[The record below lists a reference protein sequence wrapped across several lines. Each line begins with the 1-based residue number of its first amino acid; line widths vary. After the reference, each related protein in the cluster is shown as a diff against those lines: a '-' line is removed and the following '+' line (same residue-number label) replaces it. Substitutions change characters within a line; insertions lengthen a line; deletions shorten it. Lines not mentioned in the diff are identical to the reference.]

1 MIVAIHQPNFLPW
14 LGFFYKISKSDV
26 FVLLDDV
33 QYSKNSFINR
43 NRIKSAKGEQWL
55 TMPVMHSG
63 KFGQSINEVEIPFF
77 EKNYKKLLHTIQLNY
92 SKSKYYTD
100 IMQMFENYHD
110 FNVRLSEFNE
120 YFITWILQY
129 LNINTSIY
137 KSSEMKNIQG
147 QSTDRLV
154 SICKE
159 LKADKYLAGFGSNKY
174 QENEKFI
181 SQGIETIVYDFVH
194 PIYPQLWNN
203 FIPNLSII
211 DLLMNMGK
219 ESSKFFSK

>member
-1 MIVAIHQPNFLPW
+1 MSYNFSKFKRRTESEIVDLMFA
-14 LGFFYKISKSDV
+14 GE
-26 FVLLDDV
+26 
-33 QYSKNSFINR
+33 
-43 NRIKSAKGEQWL
+43 IK
-55 TMPVMHSG
+55 
-63 KFGQSINEVEIPFF
+63 KF
-77 EKNYKKLLHTIQLNY
+77 KNYKKLLHTIQLNY

-159 LKADKYLAGFGSNKY
+159 LKADKYLAGFGSKKY

>member
-159 LKADKYLAGFGSNKY
+159 LKADKYLAGFGSKKY